1 MASTSP
7 TSKKR
12 QAVIV
17 DMDGTLVDVSSIRH
31 YVRESL
37 QPDGSYSKRN
47 FDDFHKASLFC
58 PAIWKTVD
66 LVMYYWERKL
76 DILIV
81 TARSDQYNQTTK
93 DWLHKYA
100 IPYNAMF
107 MRKTGDYRP
116 DVEVKRD
123 ILEEITETWNVVGAI
138 DDNPSVVALWEEHRI
153 PVTLVPGWED

>member
-1 MASTSP
+1 MALTRE
-7 TSKKR
+7 KR
-12 QAVIV
+12 KPAVIV

-31 YVRESL
+31 YVQEAL
-37 QPDGSYSKRN
+37 LPDGSYQKRN

-66 LVMYYWERKL
+66 TVMYYWESRI

-81 TARSDQYNQTTK
+81 TARGRQYDQTTR

-100 IPYNAMF
+100 IPHTALF
-107 MRKTGDYRP
+107 MRDVGDFRP

-123 ILEEITETWNVVGAI
+123 ILAEIEKTWQVMHAI
-138 DDNPSVVALWEEHRI
+138 DDNPHVIELWQENKI
-153 PVTLVPGWED
+153 PVTVVPGWDK